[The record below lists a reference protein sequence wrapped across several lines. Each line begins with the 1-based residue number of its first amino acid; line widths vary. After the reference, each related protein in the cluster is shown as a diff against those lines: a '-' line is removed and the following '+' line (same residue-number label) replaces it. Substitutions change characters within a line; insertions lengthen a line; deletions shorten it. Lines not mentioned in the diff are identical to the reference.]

1 MKIYKILFIAIISV
15 FLINACYSTAPTTK
29 VEETTKTNSVE
40 TNETKVE
47 NTEDS
52 KTADAPN
59 AEMSPTETLKAFSKA
74 TKSKNAETI
83 KGFLSEGSMKM
94 IEKSAKEQN
103 KTVEQI
109 LTEGEDGTNGK
120 EPVIRNEKI
129 NADTATVEVRNE
141 VFGRYDEMPFVKEDG
156 VWKIAF
162 DKFMEAMV
170 KKINEDQQQ
179 APEPDR
185 K

>member
-1 MKIYKILFIAIISV
+1 MKIYKILFIAIVSV

-29 VEETTKTNSVE
+29 VEETNKTNSVE
-40 TNETKVE
+40 TKTEI
-47 NTEDS
+47 TEDS

-59 AEMSPTETLKAFSKA
+59 AEMNPTETLKAFSKA

-94 IEKSAKEQN
+94 VEKSAKEQN
-103 KTVEQI
+103 KTVENI
-109 LTEGEDGTNGK
+109 LTEGEDETDDGG
-120 EPVIRNEKI
+120 EPVTRNEKI
-129 NADTATVEVRNE
+129 NGNTATVEVKNE

-156 VWKIAF
+156 VWKIAL
-162 DKFMEAMV
+162 DKFMDAMV

-179 APEPDR
+179 APEPNR